1 MLLKRYKINN
11 NLSYFLYPT
20 KKYKSFSVKIYFLL
34 PYDKN
39 KITIR
44 NLLKSVLL
52 YNTKKYNEVALV
64 EKKKELYNLRINI
77 DNSIINN
84 MQQFTFSISGTNPK
98 YFNDEEYT
106 ISSILEYL
114 NEIIFNPNI
123 ENNKFNEESF
133 NMCFNRYKIA
143 LKTSMEDKNT
153 LAFFESINL
162 IKDKENK
169 YFSYGYL
176 KDFDK
181 ITNELL
187 YKEYLELINS
197 KIIIACIGDLNKEEL
212 KYNFN
217 KYFNNY
223 LEYTSK
229 VKMKPTKYQ
238 DIKEKVIKVN
248 TEQAIMILTFATEV
262 NKFKEDY
269 FNLLIFNML
278 FGGEANS
285 KLFQVIREE
294 YGFCYEIYSSVD
306 ANSGLLTVYI
316 GLDERN
322 IDKAKLLIL
331 EQIEEIKK
339 GNFSK
344 KMINEYIQ
352 NENLKV
358 KTVYD
363 SMNST
368 LAREISL
375 YLYDRDSS
383 FKLLKEDLNKV
394 TKESIQNVAH
404 KVKHINTVIIK
415 SKGGKK

>member
-1 MLLKRYKINN
+1 MLLKNYKINN

-52 YNTKKYNEVALV
+52 YNTKKYNEVELV
-64 EKKKELYNLRINI
+64 EKKKELYNLRVNI

-98 YFNDEEYT
+98 YYNDEEYT
-106 ISSILEYL
+106 INSILEYL

-123 ENNKFNEESF
+123 EGNKFNEESF

-143 LKTSMEDKNT
+143 LKTNMEDKNS
-153 LAFFESINL
+153 LAYFESINL

-176 KDFDK
+176 KDFNK
-181 ITNELL
+181 ITNEAL

-197 KIIIACIGDLNKEEL
+197 KIIISCIGDLDKNEL
-212 KYNFN
+212 KSNFI

-223 LEYTSK
+223 EEFNSK
-229 VKMKPTKYQ
+229 IKMRPTKYQ
-238 DIKEKVIKVN
+238 EVKEKVIKVK
-248 TEQAIMILTFATEV
+248 TEQSIMIMTFATEIV
-262 NKFKEDY
+262 KFKKDY
-269 FNLLIFNML
+269 FDLLIFNML

-306 ANSGLLTVYI
+306 ANSGLITVYL

-322 IDKAKLLIL
+322 IDDAKALIL

-344 KMINEYIQ
+344 RMIKEYIQ

-358 KTVYD
+358 QTVYD

-383 FKLLKEDLNKV
+383 FKLLKEDLNKI
-394 TKESIQNVAH
+394 TKESIMNVAY
-404 KVKHINTVIIK
+404 KVKHINTVIVK
-415 SKGGKK
+415 SKGGK

>member
-1 MLLKRYKINN
+1 
-11 NLSYFLYPT
+11 
-20 KKYKSFSVKIYFLL
+20 
-34 PYDKN
+34 
-39 KITIR
+39 
-44 NLLKSVLL
+44 
-52 YNTKKYNEVALV
+52 
-64 EKKKELYNLRINI
+64 
-77 DNSIINN
+77 
-84 MQQFTFSISGTNPK
+84 
-98 YFNDEEYT
+98 
-106 ISSILEYL
+106 
-114 NEIIFNPNI
+114 
-123 ENNKFNEESF
+123 
-133 NMCFNRYKIA
+133 
-143 LKTSMEDKNT
+143 MEDKNSI
-153 LAFFESINL
+153 AYYESINL

-187 YKEYLELINS
+187 YKEYLELLKSN
-197 KIIIACIGDLNKEEL
+197 IIISCIGDLNKNEL
-212 KYNFN
+212 KDNFI

-223 LEYTSK
+223 KEYNK
-229 VKMKPTKYQ
+229 KIVMKPTHYQ
-238 DIKEKVIKVN
+238 DLKEKVIKMN
-248 TEQAIMILTFATEV
+248 TEQSIMIMTFATEIT
-262 NKFKEDY
+262 KFKEDY

-294 YGFCYEIYSSVD
+294 YGYCYEIYRSVD
-306 ANSGLLTVYI
+306 ANSGLITVYI
-316 GLDERN
+316 GLDEKN
-322 IDKAKLLIL
+322 INSAKELIL
-331 EQIEEIKK
+331 KQIEEIKV

-344 KMINEYIQ
+344 SIIKEFIQ

-368 LAREISL
+368 LAREVSL

-383 FKLLKEDLNKV
+383 FNLLKEDLNKV
-394 TKESIQNVAH
+394 DKESIKKVAH